1 TASVPRGR
9 RSRCS
14 AVSAACYTPSSPASS
29 CGSSPVLCA
38 PADHQSETRSTEV
51 DQAFPRFRSPR
62 GKELPRNRRRLWGSS
77 AWRCGPRAWTL
88 LSGSASL
95 RDARGD
101 ELHGGFSLQRGA
113 ASERIRGGIDE
124 LFAAARVASDAGDLF
139 GSAGFGGSAG
149 LPLRRQGVRVSYE
162 VSHLLAAG
170 ALPADTADWSHRLA
184 LVYETPCRC
193 AGI

>member
-1 TASVPRGR
+1 M
-9 RSRCS
+9 
-14 AVSAACYTPSSPASS
+14 
-29 CGSSPVLCA
+29 
-38 PADHQSETRSTEV
+38 
-51 DQAFPRFRSPR
+51 
-62 GKELPRNRRRLWGSS
+62 
-77 AWRCGPRAWTL
+77 
-88 LSGSASL
+88 
-95 RDARGD
+95 
-101 ELHGGFSLQRGA
+101 QRGA

-193 AGI
+193 AGIQLYASFPFRGGHLLKEPSIGVFLDLRSLGSFGLSST